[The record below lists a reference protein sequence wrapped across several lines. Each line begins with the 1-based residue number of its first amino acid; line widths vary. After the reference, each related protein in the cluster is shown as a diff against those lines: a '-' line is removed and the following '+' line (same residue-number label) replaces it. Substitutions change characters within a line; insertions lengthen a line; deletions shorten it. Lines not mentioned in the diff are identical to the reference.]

1 MRFVSA
7 LAIILAIWEAVFAF
21 YTLQGSM
28 SSKVKEPE
36 FLTTL
41 QKDYG
46 YNGLLDKIRKNDMK
60 HLNGSVYLDY
70 TGSGLYRTSQIKD
83 VSEMF
88 EKTLFANPHSL
99 SPASSMTTDLV
110 EEARKLV
117 LDFVNADPNEYSV
130 IFTASATSSLKLLG
144 ESFPWSNESLYLY
157 TRDNHNS
164 VLGIRR
170 WAKHFYGKFKTVDP
184 EDLEG
189 SGKTIDRSSQ
199 GPFNLFAFPAEENF
213 AGKKFDLRLIQKF
226 RTTDFGAKFNKG
238 KWFVLLDAAAYL
250 PTNRLD
256 LKRTP
261 ADFVVMS
268 FYKIF
273 GYPNLGALV
282 VRNDALKY
290 LQKRDFSG
298 GTVVIATCG
307 TDYALFQPRGCV
319 KFEDGTVPFLSI
331 VALREGIKKYNEL
344 GIENIHKHSWA
355 VTRELYAR
363 LARLRHS
370 TTGRPAVKIYGNH
383 MRNDPSKQGAILTVN
398 FLNETGGFVGYN
410 EVMKHASAENINV
423 RVGCFCNPGACINA
437 AGLEDD
443 QVQEYYGKKTSCHD
457 NIDIVNGVPLGA
469 VRISMGAYTNMEDV
483 EAFEAFAKKYFVK

>member
-1 MRFVSA
+1 MKLVYAFAV
-7 LAIILAIWEAVFAF
+7 LLVIWEAGFTFYRLSSDFA
-21 YTLQGSM
+21 TKQ
-28 SSKVKEPE
+28 KEPE
-36 FLTTL
+36 FLTSL
-41 QKDYG
+41 KNDYG
-46 YNGLLDKIRKNDMK
+46 YNGKIYDIRKNDME

-70 TGSGLYRTSQIKD
+70 TGAGLYRTSQIREISKT
-83 VSEMF
+83 F

-99 SPASSMTTDLV
+99 SPASSLTTDLV
-110 EEARKLV
+110 EEVRQLV
-117 LDFVNADPNEYSV
+117 LDFVGADPKDYSV
-130 IFTASATSSLKLLG
+130 IFTASATSSLKLLA

-170 WAKHFYGKFKTVDP
+170 WAKHFYAKFRTVDP

-189 SGKTIDRSSQ
+189 TGRTIDHSSQ
-199 GPFNLFAFPAEENF
+199 GPFNLFAYPAEENF
-213 AGKKFDLRLIQKF
+213 AGKKYDLGWIQKF
-226 RTTDFGAKFNKG
+226 RTTDFGKKFNKG
-238 KWFVLLDAAAYL
+238 RWFVLLDASAYL
-250 PTNRLD
+250 PTNRLN
-256 LKRTP
+256 LRQTP

-290 LQKRDFSG
+290 LEKRDFSG

-319 KFEDGTVPFLSI
+319 KFEDGTLPFLSI
-331 VALREGIKKYNEL
+331 IALRESIKKYNEL
-344 GIENIHKHSWA
+344 GVESIHKHSWVVA
-355 VTRELYAR
+355 RELYTR
-363 LARLRHS
+363 LSRLRHS

-383 MRNDPSKQGAILTVN
+383 MYNDPKKQGAIVTVN
-398 FLNETGGFVGYN
+398 FLNETGGFIGYN
-410 EVMKHASAENINV
+410 EVMKHASEENINV
-423 RVGCFCNPGACINA
+423 RVGCFCNPGACISA

-457 NIDIVNGVPLGA
+457 SIDIVNGIPLGA
-469 VRISMGAYTNMEDV
+469 VRISMGAYSTMEDI
-483 EAFEAFAKKYFVK
+483 EAMEALAKKYFVH